1 MAEAVTALRP
11 ESFQQRD
18 VITVVNPATLEKITD
33 VPVTDAAGV
42 HAAIRQARVA
52 QQQWGSLSFADRGLA
67 LKRYRDVIVDNKERI
82 AGVIA
87 SETGRPRGDVY
98 PSELLQLC
106 DAIGYWAKR
115 APKFLADDTIQPH
128 LLKNKR
134 VYVTYHAIGVVG
146 IIGPWNFPFLLTIGE
161 AIPGLMA
168 GCAVIIKPSEVT
180 PLSAMIG
187 AELADAAGLP
197 RGLLQVIPG
206 YGETG
211 GVLVDYADMICF
223 TGSVETGKK
232 VAERAA
238 KRLIPVTLELGGKD
252 PMVVLRDANL
262 ERAASG
268 CVWGALFNA
277 GQVCMSV
284 ERVYVEEPIY
294 DDFVQRV
301 TDKVKH
307 LRQGLPDQLVEM
319 GSMTFPPQL
328 QKVEQHVADA
338 VRKGAKV
345 LTGGRRNPNL
355 PGLYYEPTVLTDVTH
370 DMTIMTDETFGPVIP
385 IMKVRDAE
393 EAIRLAND
401 SRYGLTASVWTKD
414 DVKARVVSRR
424 IEAGSVC
431 VNDCLVNFAVTEA
444 PMGGIKESGIGVRHG
459 AQGIRKFCRQQTVV
473 IDRFGSNKEINWYPT
488 SKRKAALFRRALN
501 FYRSGFW
508 NKLRG

>member
-1 MAEAVTALRP
+1 MAEAATAVRSEP
-11 ESFQQRD
+11 FRARD
-18 VITVVNPATLEKITD
+18 VIPVINPATLEKVD
-33 VPVTDAAGV
+33 EVPVTDAGGVRTAVELARTARPAWAG
-42 HAAIRQARVA
+42 
-52 QQQWGSLSFADRGLA
+52 LSFTARGAA
-67 LKRYRDVIVDNKERI
+67 LKRYRDVVIDNKDRI
-82 AGVIA
+82 ADVIA

-106 DAIGYWAKR
+106 DAIGYWAKV
-115 APKFLADDTIQPH
+115 AAKHLADEKVRPH
-128 LLKNKR
+128 LLKNKK
-134 VYVTYHAIGVVG
+134 VYVSYHPIGVVG

-161 AIPGLMA
+161 AIPALMA
-168 GCAVIIKPSEVT
+168 GNAVIIKPSEVT
-180 PLSAMIG
+180 PLSALLG
-187 AELADAAGLP
+187 AKLAETAGLP
-197 RGLLQVIPG
+197 RGLLQAVPG

-211 GVLVDYADMICF
+211 GHLVDCADMICF

-284 ERVYVEEPIY
+284 ERVYVEEPVH
-294 DDFVQRV
+294 DAFVRRI
-301 TDKVKH
+301 TEKVKQ
-307 LRQGLPDQLVEM
+307 LRQGLPEQTVEI

-338 VRKGAKV
+338 VQKGAKV

-355 PGLYYEPTVLTDVTH
+355 PGLFYEPTVLTDVTH
-370 DMTIMTDETFGPVIP
+370 DMAIMTDETFGPVIP
-385 IMKVRDAE
+385 IMKVRNAD

-414 DVKARVVSRR
+414 REKAQVLSRR

-431 VNDCLVNFAVTEA
+431 VNDHMVNFAVTEA
-444 PMGGIKESGIGVRHG
+444 PMGGVKESGLGARHG
-459 AQGIRKFCRQQTVV
+459 TQGIRKFCRQQTVV
-473 IDRFGSNKEINWYPT
+473 VDRFGSRSEINWYPT
-488 SKRKAALFRRALN
+488 SERKAALFRRVLN
-501 FYRSGFW
+501 FYRSGW
-508 NKLRG
+508 RNKLRA

>member
-1 MAEAVTALRP
+1 MAEAVVALRS
-11 ESFQQRD
+11 ESFQPRHT
-18 VITVVNPATLEKITD
+18 IAVVNPATAEKITD
-33 VPVTDAAGV
+33 VAVTDAAGV
-42 HAAIRQARVA
+42 RAAIQQARAA
-52 QQQWGSLSFADRGLA
+52 QQQWAHTSFTERGAA
-67 LKRYRDVIVDNKERI
+67 LKRYRDVIIDNKDRI
-82 AGVIA
+82 ANVIA

-98 PSELLQLC
+98 PSELLPLC
-106 DAIGYWAKR
+106 DAVGYWAKT
-115 APKFLADDTIQPH
+115 AATSLADEKVHPH
-128 LLKNKR
+128 LLKNKK
-134 VYVTYHAIGVVG
+134 VYVSYHPIGVVG

-161 AIPGLMA
+161 AIPALMA
-168 GCAVIIKPSEVT
+168 GCAAIIKPSEVT
-180 PLSAMIG
+180 PLSAMLG
-187 AELADAAGLP
+187 AELAETAGLP
-197 RGLLQVIPG
+197 RGLLQAIPG

-211 GVLVDYADMICF
+211 ALLVDCADMICF

-262 ERAASG
+262 ERAATG

-294 DDFVQRV
+294 DAFVQRV
-301 TDKVKH
+301 AEKVKH
-307 LRQGLPDQLVEM
+307 LRQGLQDQAVEV

-328 QKVEQHVADA
+328 QKVEQPVADA
-338 VRKGAKV
+338 VQKGAKV

-355 PGLYYEPTVLTDVTH
+355 PGLFYEPTVLSDVTH
-370 DMTIMTDETFGPVIP
+370 DMAVMTDETFGPVIP

-414 DVKARVVSRR
+414 RNTAQILSRR
-424 IEAGSVC
+424 IQAGSVC
-431 VNDCLVNFAVTEA
+431 VNDCLVNFAITEA
-444 PMGGIKESGIGVRHG
+444 PMGGVKESGIGLRHG

-473 IDRFGSNKEINWYPT
+473 IDRFGANKEITWYPT
-488 SKRKAALFRRALN
+488 SKRKAALFRRALS

>member
-1 MAEAVTALRP
+1 MAEAVTALRAEP
-11 ESFQQRD
+11 DEPRD
-18 VITVVNPATLEKITD
+18 LIPVVNPATLEKIAD
-33 VPVTDAAGV
+33 VPVTDAVGV
-42 HAAIRQARVA
+42 RAAVQRARAA
-52 QQQWGSLSFADRGLA
+52 QQQWARTSFADRGIA
-67 LKRYRDVIVDNKERI
+67 LRRYRDAIIDHKDRI
-82 AGVIA
+82 ADVIA
-87 SETGRPRGDVY
+87 SETGRPRGDIY
-98 PSELLQLC
+98 PSELLHLC

-115 APKFLADDTIQPH
+115 AGKLLADESVRPH
-128 LLKNKR
+128 LLKNKK
-134 VYVTYHAIGVVG
+134 VYVSYHAIGVVG

-161 AIPGLMA
+161 AIPALMA

-187 AELADAAGLP
+187 GELAEAAGLP
-197 RGLLQVIPG
+197 AGLLQVIPG

-211 GVLVDYADMICF
+211 AELVDCADMICF

-262 ERAASG
+262 ERAATG
-268 CVWGALFNA
+268 CVWGGLFNA

-284 ERVYVEEPIY
+284 ERVYVEQPIY
-294 DDFVQRV
+294 DAFVERV
-301 TDKVKH
+301 AEKVKQ
-307 LRQGLPDQLVEM
+307 LRQGMSDQVVEV

-355 PGLYYEPTVLTDVTH
+355 PGLFYEPTVLSEVTH
-370 DMTIMTDETFGPVIP
+370 DMLIMTDETFGPVIP
-385 IMKVRDAE
+385 IMKVHDAE
-393 EAIRLAND
+393 EALRLAND
-401 SRYGLTASVWTKD
+401 SRYGLTASVWTTD
-414 DVKARVVSRR
+414 REKAQTLSRR
-424 IEAGSVC
+424 IQAGSVC
-431 VNDCLVNFAVTEA
+431 VNDCLVNFSVTEA
-444 PMGGIKESGIGVRHG
+444 PMGGIKESGVGVRHG

-501 FYRSGFW
+501 FYRSGLW
-508 NKLRG
+508 RKLRG

>member
-1 MAEAVTALRP
+1 MAEAATALQP
-11 ESFQQRD
+11 DSFDPRNMIQ
-18 VITVVNPATLEKITD
+18 VINPATLEKIAD
-33 VPVTDAAGV
+33 VAVTDASGV
-42 HAAIRQARVA
+42 RGAVERARAA
-52 QQQWGSLSFADRGLA
+52 QQPWARTAFAERAAA
-67 LKRYRDVIVDNKERI
+67 LRRYRDVIIDNKDHI
-82 AGVIA
+82 ARVIA
-87 SETGRPRGDVY
+87 SETGRPHGDVY

-106 DAIGYWAKR
+106 DAIGYWAKA
-115 APKFLADDTIQPH
+115 APRFLADETVRPH
-128 LLKNKR
+128 LLKNKK
-134 VYVTYHAIGVVG
+134 VSVSYHPIGVVG

-161 AIPGLMA
+161 AIPALMA

-180 PLSAMIG
+180 PMSAMLG
-187 AELADAAGLP
+187 AELAETAGLP

-211 GVLVDYADMICF
+211 GLLVDCADMICF

-262 ERAASG
+262 ERAANG

-294 DDFVQRV
+294 DAFVQRV
-301 TDKVKH
+301 AEQVKQ
-307 LRQGLPDQLVEM
+307 LRQGLPDQPVEV
-319 GSMTFPPQL
+319 GAMTFPPQL
-328 QKVEQHVADA
+328 KKVEQHVADA
-338 VRKGAKV
+338 VQKGATV

-355 PGLYYEPTVLTDVTH
+355 PGLFYEPTVLTGVTH
-370 DMTIMTDETFGPVIP
+370 EMAIMTEETFGPVIP

-393 EAIRLAND
+393 EGLRLAND

-414 DVKARVVSRR
+414 REHAQVLSRR
-424 IEAGSVC
+424 LQAGSVC

-444 PMGGIKESGIGVRHG
+444 PMGGIKESGLGVRHG

-473 IDRFGSNKEINWYPT
+473 IDRFGASKEINWYPT
-488 SKRKAALFRRALN
+488 SKRKGALFRRALN
-501 FYRSGFW
+501 LYRSGLW
-508 NKLRG
+508 NKLRA